1 MATQEQLARQL
12 QREFDARSEAVRRLR
27 ERTRIAEERSYASST
42 VYGNAFIK
50 QGLGSL
56 TDEIRDRL
64 QRISQGWVSDKAQ
77 AVAPI
82 KNCDPAIL
90 ALITAKG
97 VLDVLGVMQNITEIE
112 DLVKLISKL
121 PGLGPKSAKRIV
133 LKLINNRDEIIKP
146 MANTLA
152 QVYKNV
158 TRCNSC
164 GSLKSTNEGCVNC
177 ENVKEKYNKICVVE
191 DIADQW
197 SIENSNIYKGYYHIL
212 GGTLASAGHR
222 KEDLL
227 INSLVERVVK
237 DKIEEVILATSATV
251 EGQTTAYYI
260 QDSLKK
266 TNAKIT
272 KLAQGLPVGG
282 EIESL
287 DDGTL
292 FSAFKNRS
300 NLNSNSE

>member
-1 MATQEQLARQL
+1 
-12 QREFDARSEAVRRLR
+12 
-27 ERTRIAEERSYASST
+27 
-42 VYGNAFIK
+42 
-50 QGLGSL
+50 
-56 TDEIRDRL
+56 
-64 QRISQGWVSDKAQ
+64 
-77 AVAPI
+77 
-82 KNCDPAIL
+82 
-90 ALITAKG
+90 
-97 VLDVLGVMQNITEIE
+97 MQNISEIE
-112 DLVKLISKL
+112 DLVKLISRL

-146 MANTLA
+146 LANSLA
-152 QVYKNV
+152 LVYKNV
-158 TRCNSC
+158 TRCNLC
-164 GSLKSTNEGCVNC
+164 GSMKSITEGCKNC
-177 ENVKEKYNKICVVE
+177 ENVKEKFDKICVVE

-197 SIENSNIYKGYYHIL
+197 SIENSNIFKGYFHIL
-212 GGTLASAGHR
+212 GGTIASAGHR

-227 INSLVERVVK
+227 INSLVERVVN

-266 TNAKIT
+266 TKVKIT

-282 EIESL
+282 EIENL

-300 NLNSNSE
+300 DLNFNSD

>member
-1 MATQEQLARQL
+1 MLNINE
-12 QREFDARSEAVRRLR
+12 
-27 ERTRIAEERSYASST
+27 I
-42 VYGNAFIK
+42 
-50 QGLGSL
+50 
-56 TDEIRDRL
+56 DE
-64 QRISQGWVSDKAQ
+64 
-77 AVAPI
+77 
-82 KNCDPAIL
+82 
-90 ALITAKG
+90 LI
-97 VLDVLGVMQNITEIE
+97 
-112 DLVKLISKL
+112 KLISKL

-133 LKLINNRDEIIKP
+133 LKLINNRDEIVKP
-146 MANTLA
+146 MANILA

-164 GSLKSTNEGCVNC
+164 GSLKSNSEGCNNC
-177 ENVKEKYNKICVVE
+177 ENIKERFNKICVVE

-197 SIENSNIYKGYYHIL
+197 SIENSNIYKGYFHIL
-212 GGTLASAGHR
+212 GGTLSSVGKR

-227 INSLVERVVK
+227 IGPLVERVK
-237 DKIEEVILATSATV
+237 SEKIEEVILATSATV

-260 QDSLKK
+260 QDSLKN
-266 TNAKIT
+266 TEAKVT

-300 NLNSNSE
+300 RLNSG

>member
-1 MATQEQLARQL
+1 
-12 QREFDARSEAVRRLR
+12 
-27 ERTRIAEERSYASST
+27 
-42 VYGNAFIK
+42 
-50 QGLGSL
+50 
-56 TDEIRDRL
+56 
-64 QRISQGWVSDKAQ
+64 
-77 AVAPI
+77 
-82 KNCDPAIL
+82 
-90 ALITAKG
+90 
-97 VLDVLGVMQNITEIE
+97 MQNITELEKLI
-112 DLVKLISKL
+112 KLISKL

-164 GSLKSTNEGCVNC
+164 GSLKSITEGCYNC
-177 ENVKEKYNKICVVE
+177 ENLKEKFNKICVVE

-197 SIENSNIYKGYYHIL
+197 SIENSNIYKGYFHIL
-212 GGTLASAGHR
+212 GGTIASAGQR

-227 INSLVERVVK
+227 INSLVERVNK

-260 QDSLKK
+260 QDSLK
-266 TNAKIT
+266 NNNVRVT

-300 NLNSNSE
+300 SIKSNSD

>member
-1 MATQEQLARQL
+1 
-12 QREFDARSEAVRRLR
+12 
-27 ERTRIAEERSYASST
+27 
-42 VYGNAFIK
+42 
-50 QGLGSL
+50 
-56 TDEIRDRL
+56 
-64 QRISQGWVSDKAQ
+64 
-77 AVAPI
+77 
-82 KNCDPAIL
+82 
-90 ALITAKG
+90 
-97 VLDVLGVMQNITEIE
+97 MQNITEID
-112 DLVKLISKL
+112 DLIKLISKL

-158 TRCNSC
+158 TRCKSC
-164 GSLKSTNEGCVNC
+164 GSLKSNIEGCFNC
-177 ENVKEKYNKICVVE
+177 ENVKNKFNKICVVE

-197 SIENSNIYKGYYHIL
+197 SIENSNIYKGYFHIL
-212 GGTLASAGHR
+212 GGTFASAGNR

-227 INSLVERVVK
+227 INSLVERVKK
-237 DKIEEVILATSATV
+237 DKIEEVIIATSATV

-260 QDSLKK
+260 QENLKK
-266 TNAKIT
+266 INVKIT

-292 FSAFKNRS
+292 FSAFKNRVPVTG
-300 NLNSNSE
+300 N

>member
-1 MATQEQLARQL
+1 MLN
-12 QREFDARSEAVRRLR
+12 
-27 ERTRIAEERSYASST
+27 I
-42 VYGNAFIK
+42 N
-50 QGLGSL
+50 
-56 TDEIRDRL
+56 EID
-64 QRISQGWVSDKAQ
+64 D
-77 AVAPI
+77 
-82 KNCDPAIL
+82 
-90 ALITAKG
+90 LI
-97 VLDVLGVMQNITEIE
+97 
-112 DLVKLISKL
+112 KLISKL

-133 LKLINNRDEIIKP
+133 LKLINNRDELVKP

-164 GSLKSTNEGCVNC
+164 GSLKSNSTGCSNC
-177 ENVKEKYNKICVVE
+177 ENTREKYSKICVVE

-197 SIENSNIYKGYYHIL
+197 SIESSNIFKGYFHIL
-212 GGTLASAGHR
+212 GGTLSSVGQR

-227 INSLVERVVK
+227 INSLVERVNREN
-237 DKIEEVILATSATV
+237 IEEVILATSATV

-260 QDSLKK
+260 QDSLKNTK
-266 TNAKIT
+266 TKVT

-300 NLNSNSE
+300 DLNSNSN